1 MGELLK
7 GRVALVTGSGRGI
20 GKAIALKL
28 AASSSDVI
36 VCDIDGERATSTSNE
51 ISEMGRKSVAFT
63 VDVTDFE
70 RVKEMTE
77 KVLADFEKVDILVN
91 NAGITR
97 DRNLFL
103 MPKEDWDN
111 VLTINLSGYFNV
123 TRNLITH
130 FLKNKRG
137 SIVNIASVSGLIGL
151 AGQTN
156 YCASKAGIIGFTR
169 ALAKECGR
177 AGVPVNCIAPGYID
191 TDMTKQMSEKQL
203 DEIKKI
209 VPMRRLGTVE
219 EVADLALFLVSDK
232 AAYITGQVFTIDG
245 GLTA

>member
-1 MGELLK
+1 MEELLK
-7 GRVALVTGSGRGI
+7 DKVAIVTGSGRGI

-28 AASSSDVI
+28 ASSGADVVI
-36 VCDIDGERATSTSNE
+36 CDINE
-51 ISEMGRKSVAFT
+51 ENAISASKEITEMGRKSMAFK

-70 RVKEMTE
+70 
-77 KVLADFEKVDILVN
+77 KVNDMIQKVIENFNEVDILVN

-111 VLTINLSGYFNV
+111 VININLSGYFNV

-130 FLKNKRG
+130 FLKKKSG

-177 AGVPVNCIAPGYID
+177 ARVRVNCIAPGYIE
-191 TDMTKQMSEKQL
+191 TDMTNQMNEKHL
-203 DEIKKI
+203 EELKKMI
-209 VPMRRLGTVE
+209 PMRRFGTIE
-219 EVADLALFLVSDK
+219 EVADLVLFLISDK
-232 AAYITGQVFTIDG
+232 AGYITGQVFTIDG

>member
-1 MGELLK
+1 MEELLK
-7 GRVALVTGSGRGI
+7 DRVALVTGSGRGI
-20 GKAIALKL
+20 GKTIALKL
-28 AASSSDVI
+28 ASSGADVI
-36 VCDIDGERATSTSNE
+36 TCDIDEENANSTSRE
-51 ISEMGRKSVAFT
+51 ISEIGRKSIAFK

-70 RVKEMTE
+70 GVGEMTK
-77 KVLADFEKVDILVN
+77 KVLENFEKVDILVN

-103 MPKEDWDN
+103 MPKEDWDS
-111 VLTINLSGYFNV
+111 VLNINLSGYFNV

-156 YCASKAGIIGFTR
+156 YCASKAGIIGFSR

-177 AGVPVNCIAPGYID
+177 AGVPVNCVAPGFID

-219 EVADLALFLVSDK
+219 EVADLVLFLVSDK
-232 AAYITGQVFTIDG
+232 ARYITGQVFTIDG

>member
-1 MGELLK
+1 MEELLK
-7 GRVALVTGSGRGI
+7 DRVALVTGSGRGI
-20 GKAIALKL
+20 GKTIALKL
-28 AASSSDVI
+28 ASCGADVI
-36 VCDIDGERATSTSNE
+36 TCDIDEENANSTSME
-51 ISEMGRKSVAFT
+51 ITEMGRKSAAFT

-70 RVKEMTE
+70 SVKEMTE

-103 MPKEDWDN
+103 MPKEDWDS
-111 VLTINLSGYFNV
+111 VLNINLSGYFNV

-219 EVADLALFLVSDK
+219 EVADLVLFLVSDK
-232 AAYITGQVFTIDG
+232 ARYISGQVFTIDG

>member
-1 MGELLK
+1 MEELLRD
-7 GRVALVTGSGRGI
+7 RVALVTGSGRGI

-28 AASSSDVI
+28 ASSGSDVI
-36 VCDIDGERATSTSNE
+36 ICDIDEESATSASNE
-51 ISEMGRKSVAFT
+51 IAETGRKSAAFA

-70 RVKEMTE
+70 KVKEMAE

-103 MPKEDWDN
+103 MPKEDWDS

-123 TRNLITH
+123 TRNFITH

-156 YCASKAGIIGFTR
+156 YCASKAGVIGFTR
-169 ALAKECGR
+169 ALAKESGR
-177 AGVPVNCIAPGYID
+177 AGVPVNCIAPGYIE
-191 TDMTKQMSEKQL
+191 TEMTKKLNEKQL

-209 VPMRRLGTVE
+209 VPMRRFGTVE
-219 EVADLALFLVSDK
+219 EVADLVLFLVSDK
-232 AAYITGQVFTIDG
+232 ARYITGQVFTIDG

>member
-1 MGELLK
+1 MEELLK
-7 GRVALVTGSGRGI
+7 DRVALITGSGRGI
-20 GKAIALKL
+20 GKTVALKM
-28 AASSSDVI
+28 ASCGADVI
-36 VCDIDGERATSTSNE
+36 TCDIDEENANATSRE
-51 ISEMGRKSVAFT
+51 ITEMGRKSMAFKI
-63 VDVTDFE
+63 DVTDFDG
-70 RVKEMTE
+70 VAQMTA
-77 KVLADFEKVDILVN
+77 KVLENFEKVDILVN

-103 MPKEDWDN
+103 MPKEDWDSVIN
-111 VLTINLSGYFNV
+111 INLSGYFNV

-137 SIVNIASVSGLIGL
+137 NIVNIASVSGLIGL
-151 AGQTN
+151 PGQTN

-177 AGVPVNCIAPGYID
+177 AGVPVNCVAPGFIE
-191 TDMTKQMSEKQL
+191 TEMTKQMNEKQFL
-203 DEIKKI
+203 EIKKI

-219 EVADLALFLVSDK
+219 EVADLVLFLASDK
-232 AAYITGQVFTIDG
+232 AGYITGQVFTIDG